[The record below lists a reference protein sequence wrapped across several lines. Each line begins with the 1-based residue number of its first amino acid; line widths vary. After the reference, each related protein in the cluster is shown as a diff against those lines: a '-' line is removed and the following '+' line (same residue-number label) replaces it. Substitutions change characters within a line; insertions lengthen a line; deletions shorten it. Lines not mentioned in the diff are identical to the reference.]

1 MDAGSSSSVL
11 SELYM
16 WLVVI
21 VLLVGVLF
29 GQMGIMTKFMKTEVK
44 Q

>member
-1 MDAGSSSSVL
+1 MNEVGSSSVL

-29 GQMGIMTKFMKTEVK
+29 GQMGIMTKFMKSEVK